1 LKKQE
6 SIYPENLILSNVIN
20 YFLELIILIISGFGS
35 GVFVGMGSGTTGSI
49 MIMSLTVFCDYPIHQ
64 AIGTS
69 LLIDCIIGGIAG
81 FIFLK
86 KGKSNFRPAFLI
98 AGTGAVGSFIG
109 SQFTSSAPEMGLIVI
124 ISTILIILGIS
135 FIVKGLQQNI
145 DYFRKKGKVQRFKEN
160 KTLFFVAFGLIAG
173 ASSGFTGMGIGGVVA
188 LVLMLI
194 LDYDIHTAI
203 GTALLSIMFISG
215 AGAIGHVLNNEV
227 LFSAGLIAGS
237 AAVVGAIFGS
247 FAANKINEEK
257 LGRIVGLLILI
268 MGIILL
274 FRVF

>member
-1 LKKQE
+1 
-6 SIYPENLILSNVIN
+6 LSNVIN
-20 YFLELIILIISGFGS
+20 DILELIILIISGFGS
-35 GVFVGMGSGTTGSI
+35 GIFVGMGSGTTGSI
-49 MIMSLTVFCDYPIHQ
+49 MITSLTVFIGYSIHQ

-86 KGKSNFRPAFLI
+86 KGNSNFRPAILI
-98 AGTGAVGSFIG
+98 ACTGAIGSFIG
-109 SQFTSSAPEMGLIVI
+109 SQFTSSAPEVGLII
-124 ISTILIILGIS
+124 LISIILIILGIS
-135 FIVKGLQQNI
+135 FIVKGLQKNI
-145 DYFRKKGKVQRFKEN
+145 DYIREKGRTQRLKEN
-160 KTLFFVAFGLIAG
+160 KALFFVAFGLIAG

-188 LVLMLI
+188 LILMLI

-227 LFSAGLIAGS
+227 LFSAGLIAGG
-237 AAVVGAIFGS
+237 AAVVGAVVGS

-257 LGRIVGLLILI
+257 LGRIVGVLILT
-268 MGIILL
+268 MGIIIL
-274 FRVF
+274 FRAF